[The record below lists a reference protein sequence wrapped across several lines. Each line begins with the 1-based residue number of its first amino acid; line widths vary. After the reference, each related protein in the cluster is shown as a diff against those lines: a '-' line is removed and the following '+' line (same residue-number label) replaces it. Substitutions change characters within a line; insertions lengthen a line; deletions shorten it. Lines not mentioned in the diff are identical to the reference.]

1 MGSNMG
7 VILSFG
13 GNIKSLSWLNWSCQ
27 GIGTI
32 RQKTKVCIAR
42 GAVDTYELLLQPR
55 HAL

>member
-1 MGSNMG
+1 MG